1 MITGAGIVSAIG
13 CGKAETLDSL
23 SHQRTGIGKLRY
35 LQTEHR
41 EYPVGEVKLSDEE
54 MKRLLGIDSEP
65 TTRSILLG
73 MLAVREALEEAGLE
87 SGSEDHI
94 AFISGTTVGG
104 MDKSERYYLDFL
116 ANDDHNEYIKTHD
129 CGATTNM
136 IADKFDIFSQV
147 TSISTACSSA
157 ANAIIYGAN
166 LIRSGRADIAVV
178 GGTESL
184 SKFHFNGFNTL
195 MILDPEQCRPFDA
208 TRAGLNLGEGAAYLV
223 LESEASAKRRGVD
236 IIGELSGY
244 GNACDAFHQTAS

>member
-1 MITGAGIVSAIG
+1 MVKPVMITGAGIVSAIG

-166 LIRSGRADIAVV
+166 LIRSGRADIVVV

-195 MILDPEQCRPFDA
+195 MILDP
-208 TRAGLNLGEGAAYLV
+208 GAVQAL
-223 LESEASAKRRGVD
+223 
-236 IIGELSGY
+236 
-244 GNACDAFHQTAS
+244 

>member
-1 MITGAGIVSAIG
+1 MVKPVMITGAGIVSAIG

-23 SHQRTGIGKLRY
+23 SHQRTGIGRQRY

-54 MKRLLGIDSEP
+54 MKQLLGIDSEP

-73 MLAVREALEEAGLE
+73 MLAVREALEEASLPLSPSKGR
-87 SGSEDHI
+87 GDDI

-116 ANDDHNEYIKTHD
+116 ANDNHNEYIKTHD
-129 CGATTNM
+129 CGATTDM
-136 IADKFDIFSQV
+136 IADKFGIFSQV

-208 TRAGLNLGEGAAYLV
+208 TRAGLNLGEGAASMPHV
-223 LESEASAKRRGVD
+223 QA
-236 IIGELSGY
+236 
-244 GNACDAFHQTAS
+244 